1 LALSGLDPE
10 RVGATRE
17 TAMTSQQSQ
26 EIDDAAVADELRTHH
41 AVMIGELDRL
51 TTGLLEAAG
60 SGGDDAATAKHELEH
75 WIAEVLVPHAEEE
88 EATTYRAASDLAEG
102 RLLIE
107 SMLAEHVLI
116 RRTAQAVSS
125 AGDPLVAGAYG
136 RMLFDIFDSHQRK
149 ENDIILP
156 LLVASDQVSL
166 AEVMA
171 GGHAHDHAHDHRQQD
186 HEH

>member
-1 LALSGLDPE
+1 MAN
-10 RVGATRE
+10 
-17 TAMTSQQSQ
+17 QQSHDV
-26 EIDDAAVADELRTHH
+26 DDAAVAEELRAHH
-41 AVMIGELDRL
+41 AIMIGDLHRL
-51 TTGLLEAAG
+51 TARLLDAAVA
-60 SGGDDAATAKHELEH
+60 GGDTATAKQDLER

-88 EATTYRAASDLAEG
+88 EATTYRSCSDLTEG

-116 RRTAQAVSS
+116 RKTAKRVSAAAD
-125 AGDPLVAGAYG
+125 AGMVAAYG
-136 RMLFDIFDSHQRK
+136 RVLFDIFDSHQRK

-171 GGHAHDHAHDHRQQD
+171 GSRGHTHGHGDAHGRDLSTDAGR
-186 HEH
+186 